1 MSYQLVPVG
10 FDLAENLFINT
21 ALGDYLGGCTS
32 FEDVMYAFIDAAD
45 DMGNDFLTEQVLN
58 AWYAVGLGSEP
69 FHIYRLSYAPGSA
82 TYFVYGDSNCTV
94 NWSFTRISG
103 SIPSL
108 VPNNSNYSCTVNT
121 SSSFSGTLFATIY
134 RGGQSATYS
143 IYISG
148 AASPSSCGN
157 DVLQVIPIN
166 ETHYQLTT
174 GGGNK
179 NGHIKVYDATR
190 FQQRIND
197 KLENGHYVLDTSSW
211 KYGLYIIEITIG
223 DKIYTKKLNIKD

>member
-1 MSYQLVPVG
+1 MNAITQIATTYNCGAFNSTDPHIVGGIIPYWFYLLVNGGSGINELNRSYQLVPVG

-103 SIPSL
+103 S
-108 VPNNSNYSCTVNT
+108 
-121 SSSFSGTLFATIY
+121 
-134 RGGQSATYS
+134 SA
-143 IYISG
+143 
-148 AASPSSCGN
+148 
-157 DVLQVIPIN
+157 
-166 ETHYQLTT
+166 
-174 GGGNK
+174 
-179 NGHIKVYDATR
+179 
-190 FQQRIND
+190 F
-197 KLENGHYVLDTSSW
+197 
-211 KYGLYIIEITIG
+211 
-223 DKIYTKKLNIKD
+223 